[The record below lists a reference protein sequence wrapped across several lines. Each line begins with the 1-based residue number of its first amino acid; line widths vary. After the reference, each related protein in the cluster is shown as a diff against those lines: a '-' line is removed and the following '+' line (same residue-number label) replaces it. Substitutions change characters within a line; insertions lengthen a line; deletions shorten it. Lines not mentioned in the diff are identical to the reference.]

1 MRPRRGVFFSTAGE
15 TTLHPPRRRDQKNDR
30 GTQSLRVLATT
41 TRPWGRR
48 PPDPQAL
55 VATARVGLAPTPRPI
70 HCGRDFTEA
79 ISARREQDEPKHAE
93 RDDANV
99 AAASRTCKLARE
111 RLSSPRRSHPTRN
124 RTNVHTTPA
133 LTHRARARRLAM
145 SLDPAEQR
153 VLVSM
158 GGVVRGAILDR
169 LVGRGLLIRTNWN
182 NWTRTPLGETVR
194 KELLP

>member
-1 MRPRRGVFFSTAGE
+1 
-15 TTLHPPRRRDQKNDR
+15 
-30 GTQSLRVLATT
+30 
-41 TRPWGRR
+41 
-48 PPDPQAL
+48 
-55 VATARVGLAPTPRPI
+55 
-70 HCGRDFTEA
+70 
-79 ISARREQDEPKHAE
+79 
-93 RDDANV
+93 
-99 AAASRTCKLARE
+99 
-111 RLSSPRRSHPTRN
+111 
-124 RTNVHTTPA
+124 
-133 LTHRARARRLAM
+133 M